1 MNVTRQVQ
9 TPLLIAIASVLLLFA
24 CSKDSHEIPESGS
37 AETGLDIALATI
49 SRANIQSSLNYLA
62 GTQTR

>member
-1 MNVTRQVQ
+1 MNVTREVQ

-24 CSKDSHEIPESGS
+24 CSKDSNEIPENGS

-49 SRANIQSSLNYLA
+49 SRATTINGPLA
-62 GTQTR
+62 IDA